1 MFTFFEN
8 LIDPFPVG
16 EAKKPPGKL
25 YGFCRHYTRG
35 MEPYF
40 IVLSLLT
47 ALISIIEVSI
57 LAFMAGLV
65 DSLVFSDPATF
76 IDSNINSLLLWSLVV
91 VFALPLSML
100 LRFLLTSQT
109 LAENHPM
116 LVRWKACRY
125 LLGHGLSFYQDDF
138 SGRIAAKVMQTSLAL
153 HGTIMLIVLML
164 FNVVIS
170 IIGVA
175 VLLADSDH
183 RLIAPFCIWLAL
195 YVALLYYFIPRLK
208 RSAIELAGARSD
220 MAGRIIDVYNNI
232 ATVKLFSYANRESS
246 YMKNSMQSFLRASR
260 PQLRLTTGFVTSVGM
275 LNSLLI
281 FSVIGL
287 SIYFWKQSAIAMGAI
302 AVSIA
307 LVLKLY
313 NMSKWIMWEASR
325 LFENIGTVQDG
336 ITTLSKP
343 HAVIDLPEAP
353 PLRVNRGEIVFSAV
367 DFHYDK
373 SNPVF
378 ENLTLTIKSGE
389 KVGLVGRSGAGKSTL
404 VNLLLR
410 FYDVESGSI
419 AIDGQNITSVSQE
432 SLREHI
438 GMVAQDTSLLHRSV
452 QDNILY
458 GRPEATDQEMR
469 HAAQQAKAD
478 DFISELTDASGTRG
492 YCAYVGE
499 RGVKLSGGQRQR
511 IAIARVLLKD
521 APILILDEATSALDS
536 EIETAIKD
544 NLYKLMGGKTVIA
557 IAHRISTIAEMDR
570 LIVLDEG
577 RIVEEGSHAEL
588 IDQNGYYA
596 RLWDNQSGG
605 FLAK

>member
-1 MFTFFEN
+1 MFSFFEN
-8 LIDPFPVG
+8 LIDPFPVY
-16 EAKKPPGKL
+16 EAEKPPGKL
-25 YGFCRHYTRG
+25 YGFCRYYARG
-35 MEPYF
+35 VESYF
-40 IVLSLLT
+40 IILSLLT
-47 ALISIIEVSI
+47 GLISIIEVSI
-57 LAFMAGLV
+57 LAFMASLV
-65 DSLVFSDPATF
+65 DSLVFSDRATF
-76 IDSNINSLLLWSLVV
+76 IETNVNSLLLWSLVIV
-91 VFALPLSML
+91 VALPLSML

-109 LAENHPM
+109 LSENHPM

-125 LLGHGLSFYQDDF
+125 LLGHGLSFYQDEF

-175 VLLADSDH
+175 VLLTDSDH

-195 YVALLYYFIPRLK
+195 YLVILYFFIPRLK

-220 MAGRIIDVYNNI
+220 MTGRIIDVFNNI

-246 YMKNSMQSFLRASR
+246 YLKSSMEYFLHASR
-260 PQLRLTTGFVTSVGM
+260 PQLRLTTGFVTSVGV

-287 SIYFWKQSAIAMGAI
+287 SIYFWKQSTIAMGAI
-302 AVSIA
+302 VVSIA

-343 HAVIDLPEAP
+343 HAVNDLPEAP
-353 PLRVNRGEIVFSAV
+353 PLIVNKGEVVFNAV
-367 DFHYDK
+367 NFHYDK
-373 SNPVF
+373 NNSVF
-378 ENLTLTIKSGE
+378 EDLTLTIKPGE

-410 FYDVESGSI
+410 FYDIGGGAIS
-419 AIDGQNITSVSQE
+419 IDGQNIASVSQE
-432 SLREHI
+432 SLRQQI

-458 GRPEATDQEMR
+458 GRPEATGQDMR
-469 HAAQQAKAD
+469 NAAKQAKAD
-478 DFISELTDASGTRG
+478 DFISKLTDGSGSGG

-536 EIETAIKD
+536 EIEAVIKD
-544 NLYKLMGGKTVIA
+544 NLYKLMDGKTVVA
-557 IAHRISTIAEMDR
+557 IAHRLSTIAEMDR

-577 RIVEEGSHAEL
+577 RIVEEGSHTEL
-588 IDQNGYYA
+588 IALNGYYA
-596 RLWDNQSGG
+596 KLWKNQSGG